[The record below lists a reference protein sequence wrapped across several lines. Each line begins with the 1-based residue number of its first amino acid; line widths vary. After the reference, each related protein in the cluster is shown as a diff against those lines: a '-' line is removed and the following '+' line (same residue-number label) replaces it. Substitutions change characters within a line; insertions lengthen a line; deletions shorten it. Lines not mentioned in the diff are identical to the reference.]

1 VRTAGTIRPMANE
14 QQGDPA
20 DQRGG
25 RADRRGYGSRSR
37 SLARPSALGE
47 AVARVGDRWTLLL
60 VDALLGGPR
69 RFNDLLE
76 DLPGLAPNI
85 LSHRLKHLER
95 EGVVVANP
103 YSRRPPR
110 FVYELT
116 AAGRDLAGA
125 LRLLAQWG
133 AGRPDGGEAPR
144 HAACGTAMEAHWWCP
159 TCARVVDEDEGD
171 TLRYA

>member
-1 VRTAGTIRPMANE
+1 VATAGTIRPMANPT
-14 QQGDPA
+14 QHRRQ
-20 DQRGG
+20 DQR
-25 RADRRGYGSRSR
+25 RDPTPLS
-37 SLARPSALGE
+37 E
-47 AVARVGDRWTLLL
+47 AVDRVGDRWTLLL

-95 EGVVVANP
+95 EGVLVARP
-103 YSRRPPR
+103 YSQRPPR
-110 FVYELT
+110 FGYELT
-116 AAGRDLAGA
+116 AAGRELAGA

-133 AGRPDGGEAPR
+133 ARSESAEAPR
-144 HAACGTAMEAHWWCP
+144 HAACGTAMEARWWCP
-159 TCARVVDEDEGD
+159 TCARVVDEREGD

>member
-1 VRTAGTIRPMANE
+1 VVEPGTIRLMANPI
-14 QQGDPA
+14 QNQPGA
-20 DQRGG
+20 H
-25 RADRRGYGSRSR
+25 RRE
-37 SLARPSALGE
+37 PTPLGE
-47 AVARVGDRWTLLL
+47 AVERVGDRWTLLL
-60 VDALLGGPR
+60 VDALLAGPR

-95 EGVVVANP
+95 EGVLVASP
-103 YSRRPPR
+103 YSQRPPR

-116 AAGRDLAGA
+116 AAGRELAGA

-133 AGRPDGGEAPR
+133 AARSESGEAPR
-144 HAACGTAMEAHWWCP
+144 HAACGTAMEVRWWCP
-159 TCARVVDEDEGD
+159 TCARVVDEGEGD